1 MARVDVRH
9 SVAMTRTRFLVP
21 LVVGVGLVLL
31 GVVVARV
38 LAQEDAPRVD
48 YSPVTV
54 PTSTETPRPT
64 VSPSPTPTDDR
75 DDDDDDDDED
85 DDYERVPQTP
95 RPIDDR
101 DDDRDDDDD

>member
-1 MARVDVRH
+1 
-9 SVAMTRTRFLVP
+9 MTRTRFLVP
-21 LVVGVGLVLL
+21 IVVGVGLVLL
-31 GVVVARV
+31 GLVVARV
-38 LAQEDAPRVD
+38 VAQEDAPPVD

-64 VSPSPTPTDDR
+64 LSPTPAPSDATDEDGDDDR
-75 DDDDDDDDED
+75 DDDDDDD

-101 DDDRDDDDD
+101 DDDDDD